1 MMLQSG
7 MSRYGWLHVVE
18 TLAQRDITK
27 FKDVLA
33 CNILE
38 VLTHLS
44 YMIDWDADQRR
55 LIQQTYKQ

>member
-7 MSRYGWLHVVE
+7 MARYGWLHVVE

-27 FKDVLA
+27 FKDVLG

-55 LIQQTYKQ
+55 LIQQTYRQ